1 MIFILLVAFSALFV
15 AGCSAF
21 FSIKGLVV
29 LFSGSP
35 LAIAIMGSSL
45 EIGKLVAASFLH
57 TQWKKT
63 SFLLKM
69 YLCSAVFVLMCI
81 TSLGIFG
88 FLTGAY
94 QIHSSKVGNFETQIK
109 ALTSEKTIA
118 EQAVVESANRS
129 KILTEIRTTQED
141 NIQKAGNYKAP
152 REQAYKAIAE
162 ANEEISKKEN
172 TVTQAREKIVAL
184 EKEISDIEINLNTNT
199 DIGSF
204 KFIAAALDT
213 SIDNSVRYFILA
225 LIVVFDPLAVALVLA
240 WNKLLEQR
248 AEKKKE
254 DEHVYLRAF
263 VATPEHTH
271 EEVKEGA
278 PILYTKQE
286 APIAQEEAK
295 PSPAIVAEAAAPVK
309 EEPVVVEAPQKNQ
322 ADVDI
327 DIPVD
332 EVSNILVGEVE
343 YHPELENDPE
353 FISLSEEQ
361 KDLIRK
367 RRQRSLTKQGAIFT
381 RLSCLTRS

>member
-69 YLCSAVFVLMCI
+69 YLCSAVFVLMGI

-118 EQAVVESANRS
+118 EQAAVESANRI
-129 KILTEIRTTQED
+129 KILTEIRATQED

-162 ANEEISKKEN
+162 ANEEISKKESS
-172 TVTQAREKIVAL
+172 VTQAREKIVAL

-213 SIDNSVRYFILA
+213 SIDNSVRYFIFT
-225 LIVVFDPLAVALVLA
+225 LIIVFDPLAVALVLA

-248 AEKKKE
+248 AERKKE
-254 DEHVYLRAF
+254 DEYVYLRGFA
-263 VATPEHTH
+263 VTPEHTH
-271 EEVKEGA
+271 EEAEEST
-278 PILYTKQE
+278 PILYTKQVI
-286 APIAQEEAK
+286 PRAQEEPK
-295 PSPAIVAEAAAPVK
+295 LVPAVVAEVIAPVK
-309 EEPVVVEAPQKNQ
+309 ESSTEYHQKNI
-322 ADVDI
+322 ADI

-332 EVSNILVGEVE
+332 EVSNVLVGEIE
-343 YHPELENDPE
+343 YHPALENDPE
-353 FISLSEEQ
+353 FLALSEEQ
-361 KDLIRK
+361 KELIRK
-367 RRQRSLTKQGAIFT
+367 KRQRSLTKQGAIFT
-381 RLSCLTRS
+381 R

>member
-109 ALTSEKTIA
+109 ALTSEKAIA
-118 EQAVVESANRS
+118 EQSAVESANRI
-129 KILTEIRTTQED
+129 KILTEIRATQED

-172 TVTQAREKIVAL
+172 SVTQAREKIVAL

-213 SIDNSVRYFILA
+213 SVDNSVRYFIFA

-254 DEHVYLRAF
+254 EEHVYLRSF
-263 VATPEHTH
+263 IATPDHTH
-271 EEVKEGA
+271 EEIEEPA
-278 PILYTKQE
+278 PILYTKQ
-286 APIAQEEAK
+286 ASPVVQEEAK
-295 PSPAIVAEAAAPVK
+295 PTPAQAKETVASIEEVK
-309 EEPVVVEAPQKNQ
+309 VPVVEEQQKNIT
-322 ADVDI
+322 DI

-332 EVSNILVGEVE
+332 LVSNMVVGHVE
-343 YHPELENDPE
+343 YHPGLENDPD
-353 FISLSEEQ
+353 FQALSEEQ
-361 KDLIRK
+361 KAEIRK
-367 RRQRSLTKQGAIFT
+367 GRTRRSGGNNSVITI
-381 RLSCLTRS
+381 